1 VRSNS
6 EAVELKSRQPH
17 AALDNQIARA
27 LDNFQQAGAAL
38 IDTRKLLRRTDSKF
52 LMSEG
57 DIDSLLTQLRPAYA
71 VLLANG
77 APLASYR
84 TLYFDTLDY
93 RCFHDHRRGR
103 RPRFKARIRHYDD
116 RVLSYLEV
124 KTKGS
129 SNVTSKA
136 RMPRVFRDD
145 SLSREDREFL
155 SKHSPVSGDELHPT
169 LWTNFSRLTLLSL
182 HGPERVT
189 IDLNLNFVSGEQAV
203 AMAGVAIV
211 EVKQASYCVRTP
223 VMREL
228 KHRHIR
234 PASASKYCAALHATH
249 NPRPNNRLL
258 PSFRAMERLRV

>member
-1 VRSNS
+1 MPSSS
-6 EAVELKSRQPH
+6 EATELAARQPH
-17 AALDNQIARA
+17 AIDNPIAQELGR
-27 LDNFQQAGAAL
+27 FQQAGAAL
-38 IDTRKLLRRTDSKF
+38 TGKRKLLRRTDSKF

-57 DIDSLLTQLRPAYA
+57 EIRSLLVQLRPTYA

-84 TLYFDTLDY
+84 TLYFDTQDY
-93 RCFHDHRRGR
+93 RCFHDHRRGK
-103 RPRFKARIRHYDD
+103 RPRFKVRIRHYDD

-145 SLSREDREFL
+145 SLSLEDKDFL
-155 SKHSPVSGDELHPT
+155 SKHTPVSGHELHPT

-189 IDLNLNFVSGEQAV
+189 IDLNLNFVSGRQAV

-211 EVKQASYCVRTP
+211 EVKQASYCLRTP

-228 KHRHIR
+228 RHRHIR

-249 NPRPNNRLL
+249 DPHPNNRLL